1 VPHNFPLVKAFEF
14 GHNLILIPLLYGLK
28 NHDIVGSA
36 LLGGRF
42 FIVNLIEQGH
52 LLVADI
58 PMIF

>member
-1 VPHNFPLVKAFEF
+1 VKAFEF

-52 LLVADI
+52 LLIADI